1 MSQVRIA
8 FNKASNNYED
18 HAFLQKE
25 IATRLDAKL
34 NIISSNSAVILDLGA
49 GTGLLSQQLEKRFT
63 DSKIIALDF
72 AQNSLKNNPT
82 PHKICANAN
91 HLPLA
96 DNSVDIVISSLMMQW
111 CSDLKQLF
119 SEIHRVLKNDG
130 LILFSTFGPDT
141 LKELKKSWSVVD
153 NEAHVNTF
161 TDMHDIGDQILGAG
175 FASPVMEM
183 ETLTLTYQTVIDLF
197 RDLKAIGA
205 QSVSE
210 RSKSLMGKDKFKLM
224 VEMYESYR
232 KDGKLPATYEVIYG
246 HAWRRPDASFKAQKI
261 ELNNR

>member
-1 MSQVRIA
+1 MSQVRTA

-25 IATRLDAKL
+25 VANRLDQKL

-49 GTGLLSQQLEKRFT
+49 GTGLLSQQLSERFT
-63 DSKIIALDF
+63 DSTIIALDF
-72 AQNSLKNNPT
+72 AQNSLKNNST
-82 PHKICANAN
+82 NKKICADAY

-96 DNSVDIVISSLMMQW
+96 DNSVDLVISSLMMQW
-111 CSDLKQLF
+111 CPDLKQLF

-153 NEAHVNTF
+153 NDTHVNTF
-161 TDMHDIGDQILGAG
+161 TDMHDIGDQLLNTG
-175 FASPVMEM
+175 FQSPVMEM
-183 ETLTLTYQTVIDLF
+183 ETLTLTYQTVTDLL

-205 QSVSE
+205 QSVGN
-210 RSKSLMGKDKFKLM
+210 RSKSLTGKDKFKLM
-224 VEMYESYR
+224 VEMYESFR

-246 HAWRRPDASFKAQKI
+246 HAWKRVS
-261 ELNNR
+261 ELGAIQLSNS

>member
-1 MSQVRIA
+1 MSQVRAA
-8 FNKASNNYED
+8 FNKASDNYEENG
-18 HAFLQKE
+18 FLQKE
-25 IATRLDAKL
+25 IATRLNAKL
-34 NIISSNSAVILDLGA
+34 DIISTNPKVILDLGA
-49 GTGLLSQQLEKRFT
+49 GTGLLSRQLSKRFV
-63 DSKIIALDF
+63 DSQLICLDF

-111 CSDLKQLF
+111 CPDLGQLF

-153 NEAHVNTF
+153 NKTHVNTF
-161 TDMHDIGDQILGAG
+161 TDMHDIGDQLLGAG
-175 FASPVMEM
+175 FQSPVMEM
-183 ETLTLTYQTVIDLF
+183 ETLTLTYQTVTDLL

-205 QSVSE
+205 QSVGN
-210 RSKSLMGKDKFKLM
+210 RSKSLTGKDKFKLM
-224 VEMYESYR
+224 VEMYESFR
-232 KDGKLPATYEVIYG
+232 KDGKLPATYEVVYG
-246 HAWRRPDASFKAQKI
+246 HAWKWTNSIGKI
-261 ELNNR
+261 KLNNS

>member
-1 MSQVRIA
+1 MSSVKSA
-8 FNKASNNYED
+8 FNKASANYD
-18 HAFLQKE
+18 KYAFLQKE

-34 NIISSNSAVILDLGA
+34 EVISSESNVILDLGA
-49 GTGLLSQQLEKRFT
+49 GTGLLSKQLSKRFP
-63 DSKIIALDF
+63 DSQLICLDF
-72 AQNSLKNNPT
+72 AQNSLKNNQT
-82 PHKICANAN
+82 TDKICANAN

-96 DNSVDIVISSLMMQW
+96 DNSVDIVMSSLMMQW
-111 CSDLKQLF
+111 CPDLKQLF

-153 NEAHVNTF
+153 NETHVNTF
-161 TDMHDIGDQILGAG
+161 VDMHDIGDQMLGAG
-175 FASPVMEM
+175 FVSPVTEM
-183 ETLTLTYQTVIDLF
+183 EKLTLTYQTVTDLL

-205 QSVSE
+205 QSVDT

-224 VEMYESYR
+224 IEMYESFR

-246 HAWRRPDASFKAQKI
+246 HAWVRQNKLGKI
-261 ELNNR
+261 KISNQ